1 MSLDQPIESTHLLG
15 AQDST
20 NDAPEETRQEPSDA
34 ETTTSSSS
42 IRNNG
47 STWQDQLNLD
57 RSEIAQKVKEQQER
71 DGWDFAEIEEEP
83 EECRGGQGL
92 EEPVPTERERRESVV
107 TDDGDDDQVVAEL
120 LRPGSRTGSDSK
132 VELEEEGPK
141 PDASTSEARGTKTD
155 KAAEES
161 GDNGASDKVC
171 RICFDSEDDELG
183 KLFSPC
189 RCRGTS
195 RYVHTECLSAWR
207 KASQNNSSFYR
218 CETCSFEYKFRRT
231 FAGNLINSRFSVLS
245 LTVVTFLLLTWVAG
259 FLANSLLSVAESR
272 ANAWHGTVFDDFFV
286 ADHVLLGEGV
296 RESLSFV
303 THQLEDSRWSTA
315 RKIAYQA
322 QLQEQSK
329 LSLKNA
335 ADVGLWARI
344 VLHFTKG
351 TALLG
356 LLSVFYTYI
365 AATFVSPLGRTLFR
379 AIRPAGGRRRA
390 GDNSASIS
398 QLIIVAVIVF
408 GIARAVRQV
417 YRGVRWMSR
426 RVLSRLEDLVLEV
439 N

>member
-1 MSLDQPIESTHLLG
+1 M
-15 AQDST
+15 
-20 NDAPEETRQEPSDA
+20 
-34 ETTTSSSS
+34 
-42 IRNNG
+42 
-47 STWQDQLNLD
+47 
-57 RSEIAQKVKEQQER
+57 IAV
-71 DGWDFAEIEEEP
+71 
-83 EECRGGQGL
+83 
-92 EEPVPTERERRESVV
+92 
-107 TDDGDDDQVVAEL
+107 
-120 LRPGSRTGSDSK
+120 
-132 VELEEEGPK
+132 
-141 PDASTSEARGTKTD
+141 
-155 KAAEES
+155 
-161 GDNGASDKVC
+161 
-171 RICFDSEDDELG
+171 
-183 KLFSPC
+183 
-189 RCRGTS
+189 
-195 RYVHTECLSAWR
+195 
-207 KASQNNSSFYR
+207 
-218 CETCSFEYKFRRT
+218 
-231 FAGNLINSRFSVLS
+231 SVLS

-344 VLHFTKG
+344 LLHFTKG

-398 QLIIVAVIVF
+398 QLIIVA
-408 GIARAVRQV
+408 ASLTTYYSNREP
-417 YRGVRWMSR
+417 WT
-426 RVLSRLEDLVLEV
+426 D
-439 N
+439 